1 VLFRSVMNNIAYEN
15 ELFSKPLPIN
25 IPEEHIQPQLK
36 GVFALSDKWFL
47 EIDDDCI
54 KLSSAKKTLKIGFKI
69 IRQHATV
76 GNEMYEF
83 ELGSKFEYGE
93 SKILI
98 KIANKIDANLLIE
111 ISKMVNLKVYLY
123 TKKRQIK
130 EIYECLTHKPNIDQ
144 YQSTKSNIV
153 KHPMQTNALNEYE
166 NAQQSNIQYDN
177 ETISTNSYSNLSA
190 LSRNQGEDTSR
201 ARSLSQS
208 SLNFAKPIIKEEID
222 FDASYT
228 SEKSTQ
234 SHISTLKKQL
244 NFEKF
249 KTSLNVFKGKSEN
262 TSSKIV
268 SKLSL
273 ANEESAEEEQFDRL
287 QTSVQKIL
295 QAKRK
300 RMNNEVNNSSYFP
313 LKLIYHYDNSRQVQ
327 NSLKKTF

>member
-234 SHISTLKKQL
+234 SHIR
-244 NFEKF
+244 
-249 KTSLNVFKGKSEN
+249 KSEN